1 MVSAP
6 YQPRAMADPEFSQAV
21 HISRGSTL
29 AFELS
34 ELSTKLNV
42 DQVKQFIVT
51 INIPQYLAF
60 QQRGSEYLK
69 YFQV

>member
-1 MVSAP
+1 
-6 YQPRAMADPEFSQAV
+6 MADPKFSQAV
-21 HISRGSTL
+21 HILRGSTL
-29 AFELS
+29 LS
-34 ELSTKLNV
+34 ELSTKLIV

-69 YFQV
+69 YVQV